1 MKISINKLYY
11 LCNKY
16 QWFTNGDNTQY
27 ELLFNECRNGAT
39 LERLATFIYICS
51 HGYFEEDILAILQQE
66 ADIQ

>member
-27 ELLFNECRNGAT
+27 ELLFAECRNGAT

-51 HGYFEEDILAILQQE
+51 CGYAEKDILAILQRE
-66 ADIQ
+66 ADL